1 MNEKL
6 KEKVKES
13 LSSVLPITLIVLV
26 LSVTLVP
33 MEIGTLA
40 LFLTGAVLLI
50 FGMGFFQLGAEMSMT
65 PLGEGVGKTLAKR
78 EKVILVVLVS
88 FALGT
93 IITIAEPDLQVLAN
107 QVASIPNNIL
117 IWTVAVGVGVFLA
130 LAVLRIFYRAS
141 LAKCLLVAYALLFAL
156 TLFSPKDFL
165 AVAFDA
171 GGVTTGPITVPF
183 IMALGVGV
191 SALRTAQGPDDDS
204 FGLVALCSVGPILMV
219 LLLGIFYHPSDAIY
233 SAVEIAPVVTTR
245 DVAQQFA
252 LGFPGYAEEVL
263 LSILPIVAVCV
274 LFQLLT
280 HHYRRRQLLRTGVGF
295 LYTVI
300 GLILFLTG
308 VNIGFT
314 PVGNLLGSGLAD
326 STYRWVLIPIGALIG
341 YYIVKAEPAV
351 QVLNKQVEDVTGG
364 TVSQSMMNTALSIGV
379 ACAVM
384 LSMVR
389 VLTGISIYWI
399 LVPGYA
405 LALILARYVP
415 SVFVGIAF
423 DSGGVASGPMT
434 STFLLPLA
442 MGACTALGG
451 SVVTDAFGVVA
462 LVALAPPVAIQIMGV
477 IYVHRAK
484 AVAEDKTDLLPDD
497 GVIDLE
503 DEEI

>member
-1 MNEKL
+1 MT
-6 KEKVKES
+6 KEERLLRQEQRERAKAIEAAAREAGRGP
-13 LSSVLPITLIVLV
+13 LDLPYLLLVLTLVGVGLIMLFSASFPSAYYEEGNPAYYLIRQGIFAILGITAMFIVGKINYERYRAVAKMLLIFSIILLVLV
-26 LSVTLVP
+26 LIP
-33 MEIGTLA
+33 GIGTGR
-40 LFLTGAVLLI
+40 LTHGAQRWIRL
-50 FGMGFFQLGAEMSMT
+50 
-65 PLGEGVGKTLAKR
+65 
-78 EKVILVVLVS
+78 
-88 FALGT
+88 
-93 IITIAEPDLQVLAN
+93 
-107 QVASIPNNIL
+107 
-117 IWTVAVGVGVFLA
+117 
-130 LAVLRIFYRAS
+130 
-141 LAKCLLVAYALLFAL
+141 
-156 TLFSPKDFL
+156 
-165 AVAFDA
+165 
-171 GGVTTGPITVPF
+171 GPIQFQPSEITKVGIILYFADSISKKKDKMATLRYGIVPYVA
-183 IMALGVGV
+183 ILGVIA
-191 SALRTAQGPDDDS
+191 ALMAKEPHFSG
-204 FGLVALCSVGPILMV
+204 MV

-252 LGFPGYAEEVL
+252 IGLPDYAKEVL

-280 HHYRRRQLLRTGVGF
+280 HYYRRRQLLRTGVGF

-326 STYRWVLIPIGALIG
+326 NTYRWVLIPIGALIG

-451 SVVTDAFGVVA
+451 NVVTDAFGVVA